1 MNRIITR
8 QKIIHHMCV
17 VALQEEMQGPPLT
30 LGDYI
35 SIISDGPNKEER
47 QILWDKM
54 SKIYDR
60 CIEPYMEIKKQD
72 KSND

>member
-1 MNRIITR
+1 
-8 QKIIHHMCV
+8 MCV
-17 VALQEEMQGPPLT
+17 VALQEERKDSPLT

-35 SIISDGPNKEER
+35 SSISDGLNNEER

-54 SKIYDR
+54 SKIYDE